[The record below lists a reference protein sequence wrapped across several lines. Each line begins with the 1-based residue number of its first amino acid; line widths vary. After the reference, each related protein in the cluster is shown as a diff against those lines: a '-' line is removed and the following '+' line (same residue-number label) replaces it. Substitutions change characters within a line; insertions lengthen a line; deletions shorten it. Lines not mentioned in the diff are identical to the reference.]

1 MNKLLMLIHV
11 CFICRKTC
19 SASPKRAYES
29 TCNHE
34 YSNEH
39 FYAGLNDSTVS
50 IATQQHNLTNENYIN
65 LDLRS

>member
-1 MNKLLMLIHV
+1 MSKSFMLIQV
-11 CFICRKTC
+11 CFICRKT
-19 SASPKRAYES
+19 RAYET

-39 FYAGLNDSTVS
+39 FYTCLDDNTVP
-50 IATQQHNLTNENYIN
+50 IATQQRYLTNEDYIN